1 MKRAITFLT
10 LAGCMVALAGCGGA
24 KFTVP
29 EEPVELE
36 LGSALSENVA
46 DYIIFT
52 DRVSEERKQEILDT
66 AALDFSKVN
75 TEEPGEYQAGV
86 TYGNTEYAFTIK
98 VQDTTAPEGTLASEV
113 AKLTTGEPV
122 EASELVTSVADAQ
135 NVAVQFVVPSEKE
148 AGGEELVDRYTYE
161 SAGDYEITIRLTDA
175 SGNTSD
181 LLQKVTVINPDIT
194 APELTGVRNR
204 TVYVG
209 GIIDYK
215 KGVTVWDDLDG
226 DLTEQLTIDSTD
238 VNLEKEG
245 TYIVAYKVSDHAG
258 NETVKKAKITVT
270 KKPTVAPTQTSAQP
284 QEAATGQENRSSH
297 SSGSHSDS
305 GNSDNGG
312 SQSQGGQESV
322 GAAETEPSKEE
333 AASATTE
340 TPESTNSDSSESTD
354 TPTWGVK
361 GPEGTPFGG
370 LPLE

>member
-1 MKRAITFLT
+1 M
-10 LAGCMVALAGCGGA
+10 
-24 KFTVP
+24 P
-29 EEPVELE
+29 
-36 LGSALSENVA
+36 
-46 DYIIFT
+46 
-52 DRVSEERKQEILDT
+52 
-66 AALDFSKVN
+66 
-75 TEEPGEYQAGV
+75 
-86 TYGNTEYAFTIK
+86 
-98 VQDTTAPEGTLASEV
+98 
-113 AKLTTGEPV
+113 
-122 EASELVTSVADAQ
+122 Q

-270 KKPTVAPTQTSAQP
+270 KKPTVAPTRRQHSHRKRQQGRKTAVP
-284 QEAATGQENRSSH
+284 IVPAATVILEIL
-297 SSGSHSDS
+297 
-305 GNSDNGG
+305 
-312 SQSQGGQESV
+312 
-322 GAAETEPSKEE
+322 TME
-333 AASATTE
+333 AVSPRADRKA
-340 TPESTNSDSSESTD
+340 
-354 TPTWGVK
+354 
-361 GPEGTPFGG
+361 
-370 LPLE
+370 